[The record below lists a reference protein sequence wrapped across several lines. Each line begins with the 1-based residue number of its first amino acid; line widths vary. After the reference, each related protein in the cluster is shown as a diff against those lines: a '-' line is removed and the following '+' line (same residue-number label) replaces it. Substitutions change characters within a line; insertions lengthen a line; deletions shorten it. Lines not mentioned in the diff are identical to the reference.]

1 MRSAI
6 RSRLTPNTF
15 TPKNV
20 TKDMKRALD
29 NLEKALNGKE

>member
-6 RSRLTPNTF
+6 RSRL

-20 TKDMKRALD
+20 TKDMKRALN
-29 NLEKALNGKE
+29 NLEKALDGKE

>member
-6 RSRLTPNTF
+6 RSRLTNTF

>member
-6 RSRLTPNTF
+6 RSRLTRIHF

-20 TKDMKRALD
+20 TKDMKRALN
-29 NLEKALNGKE
+29 NLEKALDGKE